1 MHSSIPI
8 ILEINGYKIMYI
20 HNEKNITS
28 IHCYVNSGSMH
39 ETKEMSGILHL
50 LEHMILESWKKC
62 KKDSCDSFWSK
73 KGIMSNGQTGATYTR
88 YFITGLNNGNQKNLY
103 EYVASIISDPK
114 FTKKILDSSK
124 RAISEELTGK
134 MNGNSWKL
142 ENEFYK
148 SFNDN
153 TEYGGYNRIMEYDL
167 KLKML
172 DTLTLSDAHN
182 IYNKFYT
189 KDNLF
194 ISIVT
199 NESINSVK
207 NYLKKYLKNNFTN
220 ICVPKLNIN
229 ILKTRQ
235 SFMLHTPGIKKTTYL
250 IGYLCNNP
258 SEDIYIYKDLIKDVL
273 IGDISSIL
281 FLSLRNKLNLI
292 YGMQLY
298 FEFGPGYILSVFNVN
313 CNFENTEKLI
323 QEFFKAIKNFKN
335 GKFEDKMLKRSKER
349 IMMCDINRDLKN
361 TEYINNFYCNQYVLT
376 GNISNTPEIC
386 SKKIQNIS
394 KNHFLKLS
402 NEIFND
408 EYLVACETIK
418 SRKIMV

>member
-1 MHSSIPI
+1 MSSIPV
-8 ILEINGYKIMYI
+8 ILDINGYKIMYI

-28 IHCYVNSGSMH
+28 IHCYVNSGSIC

-62 KKDSCDSFWSK
+62 KKDRCDSFWSK

-114 FTKKILDSSK
+114 FTNSILDISK
-124 RAISEELTGK
+124 KAIREELTGK
-134 MNGNSWKL
+134 MNESSWKL

-153 TEYGGYNRIMEYDL
+153 TEYGGYNRIMEYSL
-167 KLKML
+167 KLRIL
-172 DTLTLSDAHN
+172 DIITLNDVYK
-182 IYNKFYT
+182 IYNKWYN

-199 NESINSVK
+199 NESMNTVK
-207 NYLKKYLKNNFTN
+207 TLMKKYLKNDITN
-220 ICVPKLNIN
+220 TLSTNYYHIN
-229 ILKTRQ
+229 LLKTRQ
-235 SFMLHTPGIKKTTYL
+235 SFKLYTPGIKKTNYL

-258 SEDIYIYKDLIKDVL
+258 SADVFIYKDLIKDVL

-281 FLSLRNKLNLI
+281 YLYLRNKLNLI
-292 YGMQLY
+292 YGIQLN
-298 FEFGPGYILSVFNVN
+298 FEFGPGYILSVFNTN
-313 CNFENTEKLI
+313 CNFENTQKLI
-323 QEFFKAIKNFKN
+323 REFFKVMGNFKN

-349 IMMCDINRDLKN
+349 IMMYDINRDLKN
-361 TEYINNFYCNQYVLT
+361 TEFINNFYCNQYVLT
-376 GNISNTPEIC
+376 KNISNTPETC

-394 KNHFLKLS
+394 KTHFLKLA

-408 EYLVACETIK
+408 EYLVACETK
-418 SRKIMV
+418 K